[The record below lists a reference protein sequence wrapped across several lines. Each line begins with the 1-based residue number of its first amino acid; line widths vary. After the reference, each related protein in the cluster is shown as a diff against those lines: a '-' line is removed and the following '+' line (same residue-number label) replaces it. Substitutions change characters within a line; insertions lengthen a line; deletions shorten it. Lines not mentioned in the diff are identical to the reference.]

1 MSHQL
6 VSERGRGR
14 GVTYTGAWRWLGLQ
28 DSGNCVGM
36 HRNSLQGCA
45 AGRCGIPS
53 GRQDTSTACA
63 IVEQVG
69 GHGQNLKLLD
79 SRPYLS
85 AARSLSRRRV

>member
-1 MSHQL
+1 MSQQL
-6 VSERGRGR
+6 VSERSRGR
-14 GVTYTGAWRWLGLQ
+14 GVTCTCAWRWLGLQ
-28 DSGNCVGM
+28 DSGNCVGV

-63 IVEQVG
+63 SVEQVG

-85 AARSLSRRRV
+85 AARSRCQARV